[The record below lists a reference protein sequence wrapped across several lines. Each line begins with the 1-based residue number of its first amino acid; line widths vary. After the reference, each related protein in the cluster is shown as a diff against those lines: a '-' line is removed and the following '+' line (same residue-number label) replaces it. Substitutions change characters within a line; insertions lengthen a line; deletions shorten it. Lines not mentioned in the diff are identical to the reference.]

1 MLRGSS
7 HIAIKDL
14 TPCAARD
21 WLNFWDPAQKI
32 WDKFLV
38 YKLNCSIL
46 FVCVCLKIDR
56 ISITAACAWTTTAG
70 AADLC
75 AGKRHPWPCN
85 WISSVGTQLR
95 THTYQRPSTAK
106 YLDLLPLSPDPKK
119 WLSEWH
125 LQACARAFMV
135 PKKRH
140 KSIYRT
146 WVTSQF
152 HSHQMF
158 LVAHLTWHCQLKEPQ
173 AFLAF
178 FPFKGSQAFSSSC
191 RAVMQAWI
199 ISSVTW
205 QRDDMVQTNMQ
216 DRLHETS
223 IQINQPHQNP
233 MQPAQRHVHPGK
245 KSKTNRLSCARRL
258 E

>member
-1 MLRGSS
+1 MLQLRFSHCHFFSDVTLERPKLITCVELIRASSSWGPQGDKWDGTAKLIIFDIQWQTCSTPACTHFSKLQPGSPVLRASS

-38 YKLNCSIL
+38 YKLNCSKL
-46 FVCVCLKIDR
+46 FVCMCLKIDR

-125 LQACARAFMV
+125 LQACTRAFMV
-135 PKKRH
+135 PKEHLPDLSYVTVSFSSDVFSGSLDMTLPAKR
-140 KSIYRT
+140 
-146 WVTSQF
+146 TSSLF
-152 HSHQMF
+152 G
-158 LVAHLTWHCQLKEPQ
+158 
-173 AFLAF
+173 F
-178 FPFKGSQAFSSSC
+178 FPF
-191 RAVMQAWI
+191 
-199 ISSVTW
+199 
-205 QRDDMVQTNMQ
+205 
-216 DRLHETS
+216 
-223 IQINQPHQNP
+223 
-233 MQPAQRHVHPGK
+233 
-245 KSKTNRLSCARRL
+245 
-258 E
+258 